1 MSHTITGA
9 EPKDTK
15 TFFGHPRML
24 ANLFTVEMWERFSFY
39 GMQGIMIYYL
49 YYTADKGGLGL
60 DKDLATG
67 VIGAYGAV
75 IADVNDLKRSAVL
88 GKSKGINPG
97 QIAKILIDNPFG
109 NDNQKTP
116 IVIIKNFT
124 DHINR

>member
-49 YYTADKGGLGL
+49 
-60 DKDLATG
+60 
-67 VIGAYGAV
+67 
-75 IADVNDLKRSAVL
+75 
-88 GKSKGINPG
+88 
-97 QIAKILIDNPFG
+97 
-109 NDNQKTP
+109 
-116 IVIIKNFT
+116 
-124 DHINR
+124 

>member
-1 MSHTITGA
+1 MFYARCRQASLIDDVTGTMPPFDKCLVYGPA
-9 EPKDTK
+9 DTDRVCEEIK
-15 TFFGHPRML
+15 
-24 ANLFTVEMWERFSFY
+24 N
-39 GMQGIMIYYL
+39 
-49 YYTADKGGLGL
+49 
-60 DKDLATG
+60 AT
-67 VIGAYGAV
+67 GAYGAV

>member
-1 MSHTITGA
+1 
-9 EPKDTK
+9 
-15 TFFGHPRML
+15 ML
-24 ANLFTVEMWERFSFY
+24 FSFIIGAVAKAFGKPGVFYARCRQASLIDDVTGTMPPFDKCLVY
-39 GMQGIMIYYL
+39 GP
-49 YYTADKGGLGL
+49 ADTDRVCEEIKN
-60 DKDLATG
+60 AT
-67 VIGAYGAV
+67 GAYGAV

-124 DHINR
+124 DHIISQII